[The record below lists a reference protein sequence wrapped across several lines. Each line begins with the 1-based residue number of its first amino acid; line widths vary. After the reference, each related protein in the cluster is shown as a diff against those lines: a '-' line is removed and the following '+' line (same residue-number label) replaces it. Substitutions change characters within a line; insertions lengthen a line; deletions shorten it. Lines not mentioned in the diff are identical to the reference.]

1 MAGMGKFDT
10 RELKAYHKRL
20 KEMNEA
26 LPAFRIECI
35 KELAARLLA
44 KVISRTPVGPTGD
57 LRRGW
62 TIGDIVKSG
71 NTYQVEIIN
80 AVDYALY
87 VEYGHRTPDHSGWVE
102 GRFMLTVSEEELERE
117 LPSFLER
124 KHQEFMSRY
133 LG

>member
-1 MAGMGKFDT
+1 MAGIGNFGFS
-10 RELKAYHKRL
+10 ELERYHDNLKR
-20 KEMNEA
+20 MNDA
-26 LPAFRIECI
+26 LPAFMIECI

-44 KVISRTPVGPTGD
+44 KVIARTPVGPTGD

-62 TIGDIVKSG
+62 TIGEVVKTG

-87 VEYGHRTPDHSGWVE
+87 VEYGHRTPDHAGWVE
-102 GRFMLTVSEEELERE
+102 GRFMLTISEKELERE
-117 LPSFLER
+117 LPNLLER
-124 KHQEFMSRY
+124 KYQEFMNRY